1 MPPRAIA
8 ACTRPMYHTHRPP
21 PASCSSALLLCLL
34 ALFSAAAAENSLLP
48 FLPLLPVPT
57 DRQPRQGDG
66 VGGEG
71 YTILPVLRN
80 EQPATVI
87 ILHGMGSTGEAW
99 GFLSLALSF
108 FSLNYV
114 KFIIPT
120 APLTHVTYLDKQL
133 RSWYDIRT
141 FRQSAAANLSSL
153 TPAQLLN
160 LVDIDR
166 PQFDNAVERVNDIIR
181 SEVERGVNPQR
192 ILLLGF
198 SQGGA
203 LALHAFLRSPWSL
216 AAVIGVATWI
226 PFIQEYPSAMS
237 PATRNRHML
246 LMHVS
251 FTNAIGMPRV
261 MCCSAPTNAICLLLF
276 SDCVFLLRRVLLC
289 ARRALM
295 TPLYRMCLRSTWR
308 IDYPLSE
315 ATLTS
320 LRLQVSRMSFS
331 TCRSSKPS
339 STL

>member
-1 MPPRAIA
+1 MPDA
-8 ACTRPMYHTHRPP
+8 ASRYCRLHPSHVPHSSSP

-246 LMHVS
+246 LMHGTDDTAVPYVFAQYLANRLSSFRSNVNFTTFAGEPHVILNVQVIETIEHFVS
-251 FTNAIGMPRV
+251 QR
-261 MCCSAPTNAICLLLF
+261 APGTMRYLDKLIN
-276 SDCVFLLRRVLLC
+276 D
-289 ARRALM
+289 M
-295 TPLYRMCLRSTWR
+295 TEKFGS
-308 IDYPLSE
+308 LS
-315 ATLTS
+315 S
-320 LRLQVSRMSFS
+320 RLESVPNVSM
-331 TCRSSKPS
+331 
-339 STL
+339 